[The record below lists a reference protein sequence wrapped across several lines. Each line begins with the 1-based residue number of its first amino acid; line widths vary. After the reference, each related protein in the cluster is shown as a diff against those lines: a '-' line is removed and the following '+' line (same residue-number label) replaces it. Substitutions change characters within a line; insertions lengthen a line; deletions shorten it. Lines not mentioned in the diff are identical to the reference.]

1 MYYTNRKAF
10 TMIELVFVIVVIGIL
25 SAIAIPK
32 FAATRGDAIM
42 VKAKATVGSV
52 RSAVATERQKR
63 ILRGNFDTIATL
75 TSNTTAGNAV
85 FDAFDSNTSNTVLE
99 YAPLSCATATS
110 TSCWRET
117 ITAAG
122 TTASPTKYTFNL
134 PTSGDVVFLLRN
146 NRFECETPTDQYCKE
161 LTQ

>member
-1 MYYTNRKAF
+1 MEMEISSKKAF

-42 VKAKATVGSV
+42 VKAKATVGSI

-63 ILRGNFDTIATL
+63 ILRGAFTPITQLSSTA
-75 TSNTTAGNAV
+75 TAGASIFDGFDGNA
-85 FDAFDSNTSNTVLE
+85 SNPVLE

-110 TSCWRET
+110 TSCWR
-117 ITAAG
+117 ISSAG
-122 TTASPTKYTFNL
+122 TPRKYTFNL
-134 PTSGDVVFLLRN
+134 PTTGGVVFVLQN
-146 NRFECETPTDQYCKE
+146 NRFDCETPSNQYCIE
-161 LTQ
+161 LTK